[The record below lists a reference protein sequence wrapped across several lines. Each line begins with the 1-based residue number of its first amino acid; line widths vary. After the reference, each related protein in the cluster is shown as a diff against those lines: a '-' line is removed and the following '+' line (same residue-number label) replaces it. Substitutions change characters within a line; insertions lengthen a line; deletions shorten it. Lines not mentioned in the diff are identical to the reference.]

1 MEIYHTTF
9 EESHGRGQG
18 GWSTSPPPTQ
28 QKSSLQ
34 QHLERKRQ
42 LAEAA
47 EKERKK
53 VGGIHFHFLPSFG
66 SKQGKQAT
74 AATAT
79 ERKSEPE
86 GSQYKIPRKAVP
98 IRKCDIRM
106 RDERGGLGY
115 PVAAPGLKRK
125 GGFRSGSDGGVEEKT
140 LSGEKR
146 EDGRRQVSPPR
157 SSNDLSSA
165 TSSPFY
171 AHRLGYQAPAPAPA
185 PAPLAP
191 TTRIQNLRRCPSIPE
206 IPRSEPKA
214 KPTSLPAVTSPFKP
228 LPRPPRPVNNNDI
241 LLDARNNYKSLPAP
255 ITPWP
260 NSKQQQLQKQIQR
273 QHQNVKT
280 HEKKKSESASKRLVE
295 YIHTSADFFDETRRG
310 VQGILSPGIGPQ
322 DHTSH
327 SHEAHNSHPV
337 FTPSYSGGETGKGAS
352 TPTPTRENKPKS
364 KPTKR
369 DPADSILSFYCA
381 GTPSFPILSPKYN
394 SNTPTPATLLP
405 NNQLLNPQSAIKKT
419 QYYSPSPGSVEKLTS
434 ATDVEPRICRLCKV
448 GLEGIMGLC
457 VKCEAEFSR
466 PSSGLRPQTEEVRN
480 PTPPPKDEVRPP
492 APLKV
497 FKTASMGPDAR
508 SSHGQTQTRTSTDSW
523 TSLVESLTEGETS
536 RPRSQRS
543 PSPTW
548 GRVAKGRTV
557 IQSPAVPG
565 RQNSHRVVI
574 MDAEED
580 EERYSRY
587 QSDGMRTD
595 AERRRNDL
603 TSWTNFYDDQSQVD
617 YDKKIRT
624 PETANKYGDR
634 DTNFYDFY
642 DDILG

>member
-9 EESHGRGQG
+9 EESHGRRQANR
-18 GWSTSPPPTQ
+18 STPPPPPTH

-53 VGGIHFHFLPSFG
+53 
-66 SKQGKQAT
+66 GKQT
-74 AATAT
+74 TTTTTT
-79 ERKSEPE
+79 ERKFEPE
-86 GSQYKIPRKAVP
+86 GTQYRIPRKAVP
-98 IRKCDIRM
+98 VRKCDIRM

-125 GGFRSGSDGGVEEKT
+125 GGLCCGSDGGMKEEKT
-140 LSGEKR
+140 LSGERR
-146 EDGRRQVSPPR
+146 EDGRRHVSPPR

-165 TSSPFY
+165 TTSPFY
-171 AHRLGYQAPAPAPA
+171 AHRLGYQAPAPT

-191 TTRIQNLRRCPSIPE
+191 TTRIQNLRRCPSIPA
-206 IPRSEPKA
+206 ISKSTPKA

-228 LPRPPRPVNNNDI
+228 LPRPPRPVNNNDV
-241 LLDARNNYKSLPAP
+241 LLDARNNYKSLPTP
-255 ITPWP
+255 ITPWQ
-260 NSKQQQLQKQIQR
+260 NSKQQLQKQIQR

-280 HEKKKSESASKRLVE
+280 HEKKKSESASKRLAE

-310 VQGILSPGIGPQ
+310 VQGILSPGIASQ

-327 SHEAHNSHPV
+327 PHKAHNSHPG
-337 FTPSYSGGETGKGAS
+337 FTPSHSSSETAKSVS
-352 TPTPTRENKPKS
+352 TPAPTKGSKPKS
-364 KPTKR
+364 KPNKR
-369 DPADSILSFYCA
+369 DSADSILSFYCA
-381 GTPSFPILSPKYN
+381 GTPSFPILSPKNN
-394 SNTPTPATLLP
+394 SNTPAPTTPLP

-434 ATDVEPRICRLCKV
+434 TTDVEPRICRLCKI

-457 VKCEAEFSR
+457 VRCEAEFAR
-466 PSSGLRPQTEEVRN
+466 PNSGLPPQTEEVKS

-492 APLKV
+492 APLKI
-497 FKTASMGPDAR
+497 FKTASTGSDAR
-508 SSHGQTQTRTSTDSW
+508 SSHAQAQIRTW
-523 TSLVESLTEGETS
+523 KSLVEGLTEDETS
-536 RPRSQRS
+536 RSRRGS
-543 PSPTW
+543 
-548 GRVAKGRTV
+548 VAKGRTV
-557 IQSPAVPG
+557 INSPAVPG

-574 MDAEED
+574 MDADED

-603 TSWTNFYDDQSQVD
+603 RSWMNFYDDQSQVD
-617 YDKKIRT
+617 YDKRRT

-642 DDILG
+642 DDILR